1 MNFSLEGLWTWFLD
15 QIQIIFLA
23 GIITV
28 LAINAWKRSLV
39 GVIITIAGG
48 IVIGIFIYNPDM
60 FEQLAQWA
68 STKLKGSW

>member
-68 STKLKGSW
+68 STKLKGS

>member
-1 MNFSLEGLWTWFLD
+1 MNFSLEGIWTWFLD

-68 STKLKGSW
+68 SNKLKGS

>member
-68 STKLKGSW
+68 SNKLKGS

>member
-48 IVIGIFIYNPDM
+48 IIIGIFIYNPDM

-68 STKLKGSW
+68 STKLKGS

>member
-28 LAINAWKRSLV
+28 LAINAWKRSVV

-68 STKLKGSW
+68 STKLKGS

>member
-1 MNFSLEGLWTWFLD
+1 MNFSLEGLWNWFLD
-15 QIQIIFLA
+15 QVQIIFLA
-23 GIITV
+23 GVITV

-48 IVIGIFIYNPDM
+48 IIIGIFIYNPDM

-68 STKLKGSW
+68 SSKLKGS

>member
-23 GIITV
+23 GVITV

-68 STKLKGSW
+68 STKLKGS